1 MRLAMCIVFL
11 AIPAAGLAQTWEAGG
26 AAGAGFARG
35 VTVTN
40 ATGRARAGF
49 ANSPAFGV
57 YIGQNLHKYVG
68 GEIRYTYRPGDLS
81 LSSGPTR
88 ATFDGQSHLIHYD
101 VLVHVKPA
109 GSRIRLFLAAGAGA
123 RVFRGTGRE
132 AAYQPLQQFALL
144 TKTQEAKP
152 LVSLGAGVKA
162 AVSPRLVLRVEFR
175 DYISPFPTQVITPA
189 IGSKLGGWLHD
200 IVPFIGVA
208 VRL

>member
-1 MRLAMCIVFL
+1 
-11 AIPAAGLAQTWEAGG
+11 
-26 AAGAGFARG
+26 
-35 VTVTN
+35 
-40 ATGRARAGF
+40 
-49 ANSPAFGV
+49 
-57 YIGQNLHKYVG
+57 
-68 GEIRYTYRPGDLS
+68 
-81 LSSGPTR
+81 
-88 ATFDGQSHLIHYD
+88 LIHYD